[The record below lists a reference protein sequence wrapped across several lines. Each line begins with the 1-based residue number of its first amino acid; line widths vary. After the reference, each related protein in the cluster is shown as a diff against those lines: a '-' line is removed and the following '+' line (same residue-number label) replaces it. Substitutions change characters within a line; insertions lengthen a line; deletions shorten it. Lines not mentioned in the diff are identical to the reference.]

1 MFCPKCGA
9 SNIDAASFCAKC
21 GNSLTELSAWVLA
34 AKPWLPIATLEQ
46 ARKLKQIGVVSL
58 AIAGALTLIAGMIA
72 GTPLFALAA
81 AVYGICALGAH
92 FDWRIAAAIG
102 CGWLVFNVVLSLIT
116 DPALFFS
123 LNPL

>member
-9 SNIDAASFCAKC
+9 ANIDAANFCAKC
-21 GNSLTELSAWVLA
+21 GNTLTEQGDVSAWVLA

-72 GTPLFALAA
+72 GAPLFALAA
-81 AVYGICALGAH
+81 AVYGICALAPISTGA
-92 FDWRIAAAIG
+92 
-102 CGWLVFNVVLSLIT
+102 
-116 DPALFFS
+116 
-123 LNPL
+123 